1 MLKFN
6 PFRDTKEISFLE
18 AHSLNDNI
26 PYVFDNIIYYQSL
39 LYLRK
44 ISGLGWELSQI
55 NIIS

>member
-1 MLKFN
+1 
-6 PFRDTKEISFLE
+6 
-18 AHSLNDNI
+18 
-26 PYVFDNIIYYQSL
+26 VFDNIIYYQSL